1 MSGKAIGISMNF
13 GFPGTYSR
21 NPDSIITY
29 RQLKEDAEAVPF
41 GMALRAN
48 DDNTYSPVGS
58 DFTADKFG
66 GVALRTVKQAVSYS
80 EQTETAYQPMD
91 MVSALNRGA
100 VVVSCN
106 HGNPTAGGKVYVRIK
121 KNDAVVGGVV
131 GGFEAEAD
139 GENTVLLPN
148 VQWTNGYV
156 DANGV
161 AEITILTRLN
171 V

>member
-48 DDNTYSPVGS
+48 DDNTYSPVGA

-80 EQTETAYQPMD
+80 EQMETAYQPMD

-106 HGNPTAGGKVYVRIK
+106 HGKPTAGGKVYVRIK